1 MLTDY
6 CIVWEEKTPSV
17 YTMVCTQF
25 SVLLPLPPVP
35 IALGDVCLSS
45 GIKLTGAREENSCT
59 YLKSGSV

>member
-1 MLTDY
+1 
-6 CIVWEEKTPSV
+6 
-17 YTMVCTQF
+17 MVCTQR

-59 YLKSGSV
+59 YLKSGSVKHYN